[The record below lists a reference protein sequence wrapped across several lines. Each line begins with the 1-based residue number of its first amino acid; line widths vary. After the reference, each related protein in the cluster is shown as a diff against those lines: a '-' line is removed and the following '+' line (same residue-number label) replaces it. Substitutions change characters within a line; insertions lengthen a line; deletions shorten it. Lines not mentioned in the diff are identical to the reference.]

1 VYDTN
6 LSVISSTATHQ
17 SLDPASD
24 AAPKPTSSGEASMTD
39 AQILGVVGN

>member
-6 LSVISSTATHQ
+6 VSVIGSTGTHQ

-24 AAPKPTSSGEASMTD
+24 AAPKSSSGEASMTD
-39 AQILGVVGN
+39 AQILGVVG